1 MSHTTLDALRAAS
14 LQDLRADF
22 AALAVIGTSARERL
36 ARSLVELDRAGPH
49 LQRATRREVERAVR
63 AEVGRYDAQLRSLER
78 LRCETTGTLS
88 AALLRRLTTQK
99 HVHADRLRAHQAL
112 SAALVVATD
121 WHSPS
126 ISHAVRSAAGRYTGR
141 VHAYHDEYK
150 RDRHPDAAELEDA
163 WLREYVDNPHGHDVR
178 ALATSSGMAAFN
190 TIHGCLLMESG
201 LHGPV
206 LVGASTYH
214 ECRHLI
220 ASGPLGGRAHV
231 VDEIGTKRLLQAIDE
246 HRPRVIFLDSLCN
259 AAGLALPDLPCV
271 ISHLARSGRLVRL
284 VIDNTGRS
292 ASFQPLALAPRAI
305 NVELVVF
312 ESVTKYAQLGLDRTA
327 AGMIIA
333 PRRLADRL
341 DECREHLGTNLTDLA
356 AHQVPEPNRH
366 LLLERLGRLGRNA
379 RELAVFLAERYAGHG
394 HPIRVD
400 YPGLPGHPSYPI
412 ARTLG
417 FQGGTFGLT
426 PEVDSHELRSHLVK
440 AILYEARRRRV
451 PLVEGTSF
459 GFDTTRVYLTA
470 SSPAHGRPFVRI
482 AAGSEHRLGV
492 EALKRVLVAAVE
504 AQR

>member
-1 MSHTTLDALRAAS
+1 MTRPTLDALRAAS

-22 AALAVIGTSARERL
+22 AALAAIGRSARARL

-49 LQRATRREVERAVR
+49 LQRATRREIEGALR
-63 AEVGRYDAQLRSLER
+63 AEVNRYDAQLRSLER
-78 LRCETTGTLS
+78 LRRDTTGTPS

-99 HVHADRLRAHQAL
+99 HVHADRLRARQAL

-150 RDRHPDAAELEDA
+150 RDRHPDATELESA

-178 ALATSSGMAAFN
+178 ALATSSGMAAFT
-190 TIHGCLLMESG
+190 TILGWLLMEPG
-201 LHGPV
+201 PHGPV

-220 ASGPLGGRAHV
+220 AGGPLGRRMRV
-231 VDEIGTKRLLQAIDE
+231 VDETGTKRLLQAIDE
-246 HRPRVIFLDSLCN
+246 HRPRVVFLDSLCN

-292 ASFQPLALAPRAI
+292 ATFQPLALAPRAI
-305 NVELVVF
+305 GVDLVVF

-356 AHQVPEPNRH
+356 AHQVPAPNRR
-366 LLLERLGRLGRNA
+366 LLLERLARLGRNA
-379 RELAVFLAERYAGHG
+379 RELAVFLAERYQGRG
-394 HPIRVD
+394 QPIRVD

-426 PEVDSHELRSHLVK
+426 PQTDTHEPRAHLVK

-470 SSPAHGRPFVRI
+470 SSPAHGRPFVRV

-504 AQR
+504 GQR

>member
-1 MSHTTLDALRAAS
+1 MSHPTIDALRAAS

-22 AALAVIGTSARERL
+22 AALAAIGASARARL
-36 ARSLVELDRAGPH
+36 ARSLVELDRAAPH
-49 LQRATRREVERAVR
+49 LQPATRRELERALRV
-63 AEVGRYDAQLRSLER
+63 AVNRYDAQLRSLER
-78 LRCETTGTLS
+78 LQCDTTRTPS
-88 AALLRRLTTQK
+88 AALLRRLTNQK
-99 HVHADRLRAHQAL
+99 HVHADRLRARQAL
-112 SAALVVATD
+112 GAALVVATD

-126 ISHAVRSAAGRYTGR
+126 ISHTVRSAAGRYTGR

-150 RDRHPDAAELEDA
+150 RDRHPEAAELENA

-178 ALATSSGMAAFN
+178 ALATSSGMAAFT
-190 TIHGCLLMESG
+190 TILGCLLIEPRP
-201 LHGPV
+201 HGPV

-214 ECRHLI
+214 ECRQLI
-220 ASGPLGGRAHV
+220 AGGPLGRRMRV
-231 VDEIGTKRLLQAIDE
+231 VDETGTKRLLQAIDE
-246 HRPRVIFLDSLCN
+246 YRPRVIFLDSLCN

-271 ISHLARSGRLVRL
+271 ISRLAKSGRPVRL

-292 ASFQPLALAPRAI
+292 ATFQPLVLAPRAVG
-305 NVELVVF
+305 VELVVF

-356 AHQVPEPNRH
+356 AHQVPEPNRR
-366 LLLERLGRLGRNA
+366 LLLERLARLGRNA
-379 RELAVFLAERYAGHG
+379 RELAVFLAERYEGRG

-426 PEVDSHELRSHLVK
+426 PEVDTHEPRAHLVK

-482 AAGSEHRLGV
+482 AAGSEHRLGI

-504 AQR
+504 GQR